1 MNENQALQTVER
13 GQIDKPL
20 SVEDLIGQVNLIQ
33 KVMSA
38 VMKDGEHYGVIPGC
52 GKKPALLQPGAQKL
66 LVTFRLAPE
75 YAITEKMLDRGHRE
89 YQVLCTLKTIGSGS
103 FVGQGAGSAS
113 SMEAKWRF
121 RVAPKQITDR
131 PVPKSYWD
139 LRQSDPAKAQE
150 LIGGKGF
157 STKKEW
163 MIAEGSSEKIEHDN
177 PADYYNTI
185 LKMACKRAL
194 VAATLTAT
202 AASDIFT
209 QDVEEMVENLRV
221 ATVTADDAP
230 VPLPQKPT
238 PTINVRPTQPQAQET
253 PRDTGR
259 SFEEV
264 VDGEKTETV
273 MFDEYKVIHSKP
285 GAKSAWTGWICK
297 FSTDSGSQFEA
308 GTFSQALSEQLE
320 VLRGQTVEIKYRKG
334 RKEGTLELI
343 SIAPE
348 QDEIPMGNTP

>member
-1 MNENQALQTVER
+1 MPNEALQTVER

-121 RVAPKQITDR
+121 RVAPKTITDK

-150 LIGGKGF
+150 LLGGKGF
-157 STKKEW
+157 STKKDDSGQW

-209 QDVEEMVENLRV
+209 QDVEELVENLKI
-221 ATVTADDAP
+221 ATVAVDDAP
-230 VPLPQKPT
+230 VPPPQKPT
-238 PTINVRPTQPQAQET
+238 PTTNVRPTQPREQG
-253 PRDTGR
+253 TGDWR
-259 SFEEV
+259 NFRV
-264 VDGEKTETV
+264 PFGKWKDKQLGELADKTV
-273 MFDEYKVIHSKP
+273 
-285 GAKSAWTGWICK
+285 GWFIDN
-297 FSTDSGSQFEA
+297 F
-308 GTFSQALSEQLE
+308 
-320 VLRGQTVEIKYRKG
+320 TVESSFKG
-334 RKEGTLELI
+334 KDGMIHNKKPET
-343 SIAPE
+343 IAKDQLFRDALDACRME
-348 QDEIPMGNTP
+348 MLDKVRQMKSDLDGDNVPMD